1 MEENNEIQEIERQH
15 SVKKQYRDLI
25 NELVESGE
33 SEQSLKQYFK
43 KMRENGSLNRIDYE
57 LIYNLISSRFKYIKK
72 GEEIERAKKLFN
84 VDFKGDL
91 KEDE

>member
-43 KMRENGSLNRIDYE
+43 KMREVGSLNKIDYE
-57 LIYNLISSRFKYIKK
+57 LFYNLISSRFKYNKIR
-72 GEEIERAKKLFN
+72 EEENRAKKLFN
-84 VDFKGDL
+84 VDFKGEL

>member
-43 KMRENGSLNRIDYE
+43 KMREVGSLNKIDYE
-57 LIYNLISSRFKYIKK
+57 LIYNLISSRFKYNKIR
-72 GEEIERAKKLFN
+72 EEENRAKKLFN
-84 VDFKGDL
+84 VDFKGEL